1 MVHLLNVAGCAAAAC
16 ACWPEPVSSW
26 RCDLW
31 PRLVKTP
38 FTWGWGWGGV
48 SEYALL
54 CSVQYAGPSVKVKL
68 LAEYNIHQ
76 GSQKHHNNNNN
87 NKFSI
92 DNTSS
97 SNSSN
102 NTNSA
107 VSQVKCDAD
116 AVYFF
121 FFLFCFGP
129 TPPKAAAGAAAA
141 EPASV
146 GAVWKLLLLW
156 LLSWQSQSQLVPRRL
171 SLSRQA
177 DVDAGASAARQHSL
191 VHSYSSPRHVKCLAH
206 VNAMLMVCLAK
217 L

>member
-76 GSQKHHNNNNN
+76 GSQKHHNNNN
-87 NKFSI
+87 KFSI
-92 DNTSS
+92 DNT
-97 SNSSN
+97 SSN

-121 FFLFCFGP
+121 FLILIWPHTTKSGSRRSGSRVSFSWSCV
-129 TPPKAAAGAAAA
+129 KAAAAVAAQLAVAESVSAA
-141 EPASV
+141 PS
-146 GAVWKLLLLW
+146 
-156 LLSWQSQSQLVPRRL
+156 QSQSASRR
-171 SLSRQA
+171 
-177 DVDAGASAARQHSL
+177 
-191 VHSYSSPRHVKCLAH
+191 
-206 VNAMLMVCLAK
+206 
-217 L
+217 

>member
-26 RCDLW
+26 CCDLW

-38 FTWGWGWGGV
+38 FTWGWWGWGGV

-76 GSQKHHNNNNN
+76 GSQKHHNNNN
-87 NKFSI
+87 KFSI

-97 SNSSN
+97 RSN

-121 FFLFCFGP
+121 FLILFWPHTTKSGSRRSGSRASFSWSCV
-129 TPPKAAAGAAAA
+129 KAAAAAAVAAQLAVA
-141 EPASV
+141 ESV
-146 GAVWKLLLLW
+146 SAAP
-156 LLSWQSQSQLVPRRL
+156 SQSQSASRR
-171 SLSRQA
+171 
-177 DVDAGASAARQHSL
+177 
-191 VHSYSSPRHVKCLAH
+191 
-206 VNAMLMVCLAK
+206 
-217 L
+217 

>member
-26 RCDLW
+26 CCDLW

-87 NKFSI
+87 KFSI
-92 DNTSS
+92 NNTSS

-121 FFLFCFGP
+121 FSYFVLAP
-129 TPPKAAAGAAAA
+129 HHQKRQ
-141 EPASV
+141 PA
-146 GAVWKLLLLW
+146 
-156 LLSWQSQSQLVPRRL
+156 QRQQSQLQLELCESCCCCCCGCSVGSRRV
-171 SLSRQA
+171 S
-177 DVDAGASAARQHSL
+177 
-191 VHSYSSPRHVKCLAH
+191 
-206 VNAMLMVCLAK
+206 
-217 L
+217 